1 MSMKKVKNKIKEVR
15 RRYLRRKHRINTIL
29 KKVTDLPRLIV
40 FKSNKYTYA
49 QIVDRNWNVIAAASD
64 LKMKKM

>member
-1 MSMKKVKNKIKEVR
+1 MKKVKNKIKEVR

-49 QIVDRNWNVIAAASD
+49 QIVDRN
-64 LKMKKM
+64 